1 MATKEEKLVRIRDRL
16 ESLRKQEQELS
27 REIKQ
32 DEDAKKVSLLTKYRI
47 SADELREMIRKK
59 EAEDKQILE
68 RKRGTDNESIN

>member
-32 DEDAKKVSLLTKYRI
+32 DEDAKKVSLLSKHKI